1 MTDFVY
7 RPDLSLKGKLRRRIV
22 RLQHRRPVGPPH
34 GSRPVGPMIS
44 FCFDDV
50 TDSALSVGAKL
61 LEARGLCGSFFVC
74 AGLLGERGH
83 MGAYATRDQ
92 VVRAAA
98 AGHEIGC
105 HTYSHLD
112 CGQAKADDIARDLD
126 RNSQALA
133 GLGLDRP
140 TTFAFPFGDV
150 SAEAK
155 WIAGD
160 RFRLCRA
167 LHHGVIGPGVDLN
180 QAPAVGIEGDD
191 GEAVARRWMQAASR
205 QGGWLIL
212 YTHILGPAAS
222 EFGCSVDAFT
232 RLVDEAIAGG
242 FEIVTVERGA
252 AILEHRAKK
261 WEPVF
266 RKNDAATK
274 V

>member
-1 MTDFVY
+1 MTDSVY

-22 RLQHRRPVGPPH
+22 RLQHRRPV
-34 GSRPVGPMIS
+34 RPRRVGPMIS

-50 TDSALSVGAKL
+50 TDTAFSVGAKL
-61 LEARGLCGSFFVC
+61 LEARGLRGSFFVC
-74 AGLLGERGH
+74 AGLLGETGH

-126 RNSQALA
+126 RNSRALA
-133 GLGLDRP
+133 SLGVAEP

-155 WIAGD
+155 RVAGD

-167 LHHGVIGPGVDLN
+167 LHHGIIGPGADLN
-180 QAPAVGIEGDD
+180 QAPAVGIEGND
-191 GEAVARRWMQAASR
+191 GEAVARRWMHTAAR

-222 EFGCSVDAFT
+222 EFGCSVEGFT

-252 AILEHRAKK
+252 AMLGT
-261 WEPVF
+261 PQ
-266 RKNDAATK
+266 
-274 V
+274 